1 MKYQF
6 AGKTPWG
13 EWVIG
18 NLIEGKNTT
27 FIVPSSLI
35 FSQSRWLKVD
45 PKTVKLLNEDDFD
58 EVESKISE
66 GE

>member
-18 NLIEGKNTT
+18 SLIEGKTTT
-27 FIVPSSLI
+27 FIVPPHLI
-35 FSQSRWLKVD
+35 FSQSRWTKVD
-45 PKTVKLLNEDDFD
+45 PETVKLLDGDDF
-58 EVESKISE
+58 VEMKSKISE
-66 GE
+66 E